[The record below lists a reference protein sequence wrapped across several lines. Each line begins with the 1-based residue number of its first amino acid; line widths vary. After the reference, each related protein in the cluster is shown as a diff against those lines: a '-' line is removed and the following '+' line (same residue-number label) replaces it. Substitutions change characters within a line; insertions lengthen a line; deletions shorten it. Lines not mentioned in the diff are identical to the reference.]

1 LSPHPRP
8 SRCRIVLVGCL
19 AFVPLAC
26 GGPSE
31 ERVPVHP
38 TSGKVT
44 FEGKP
49 LPGALVLL
57 RRPDPDPKVPSPTAT
72 TTADGSFI
80 LHTYEP
86 DDGAPAGDYLVA
98 ISTAPT
104 ATKSGPSLKK
114 VERPIDHLKGRYA
127 DPKTSGLK
135 ATIKPGS
142 NTLEPFVLNESGGA
156 APAPVSSGGRDR

>member
-1 LSPHPRP
+1 M
-8 SRCRIVLVGCL
+8 
-19 AFVPLAC
+19 
-26 GGPSE
+26 
-31 ERVPVHP
+31 
-38 TSGKVT
+38 
-44 FEGKP
+44 
-49 LPGALVLL
+49 VLL
-57 RRPDPDPKVPSPTAT
+57 RRPDVNPKVPSPMAT

-104 ATKSGPSLKK
+104 ATKSGPSLKE

-142 NTLEPFVLNESGGA
+142 NELPPFDLKDVGGPALPVPSG
-156 APAPVSSGGRDR
+156 SRGR